1 MSPDYVDVQSYFTE
15 ENPGIEIVDTI
26 PSALSGEHGI
36 VRFDSNDNLYHLN
49 LNDENPVVVKRSA
62 KTGQFIDKLSDS
74 EQNIISGVKQL
85 INNLESYESV
95 LEQLK
100 YSETDRGR
108 EEELRNHPQA
118 MENYNRILQAQKEI
132 LNNAEK
138 TRFNAFGSRVV
149 LSDTR
154 IKALEKSFK
163 ETKQYFKDLEK
174 GISEDSKKPIAI
186 KEHIISS
193 KLDGLKLKADSVV
206 RELNS
211 MKYFLK
217 AMNSMYPNHKV
228 SYDKKFDK
236 QEKKVK
242 DLYSNLSVSSKLP
255 SFKMNDGKNIKLN
268 NKKSFG
274 KSLSDDNAKLFSR

>member
-1 MSPDYVDVQSYFTE
+1 MVSSFK
-15 ENPGIEIVDTI
+15 EI
-26 PSALSGEHGI
+26 
-36 VRFDSNDNLYHLN
+36 SNRDAFN
-49 LNDENPVVVKRSA
+49 KA
-62 KTGQFIDKLSDS
+62 FI
-74 EQNIISGVKQL
+74 
-85 INNLESYESV
+85 
-95 LEQLK
+95 
-100 YSETDRGR
+100 
-108 EEELRNHPQA
+108 EELRNHPQA

-174 GISEDSKKPIAI
+174 GISEDSKKPIAV
-186 KEHIISS
+186 KEHIINS
-193 KLDGLKLKADSVV
+193 KLDGLKLKANSVV

-211 MKYFLK
+211 MKYSLK

-228 SYDKKFDK
+228 SYDKKFDR

-242 DLYSNLSVSSKLP
+242 DLYSNLSVSSKLS